1 MSIPPPPP
9 PPPPPPGSTPTAT
22 VSAAIP
28 PPPPPPPPP
37 PGSSTANVISSAIPP
52 PPPPPPPPPGS
63 SSSNVISSSI
73 PTPPSIPLPP
83 GVPLP
88 PSVPLPPGVPP
99 PPGVPLPPGVPPPP
113 GVPLPPGVPP
123 PPGVPLPPGVPMPP
137 PIPGVPMPPP
147 MIPGVPMP
155 PPIPGVPMPPGIP
168 GVPAFPGFGFAAQPT
183 KTKPNKKPKVPM
195 KSLNWTKLNANN
207 IKGTIWE
214 NIDDTKLK
222 FSPDD
227 FCETFAKAE
236 IKPKAVAA
244 KPKVQKNVK
253 KAFVD
258 PDRQKV
264 IDIVLNKIKI
274 KPIEIS
280 DALLLYNDKVLR
292 DDICDLLLP
301 IFPKDN
307 SEYETVSKATENYE
321 NEEDFAQCDLFV
333 VLVGVVPHNKERLLA
348 MRFKNTYSDK
358 SVEILKLIDHFFK
371 GFDFIKTN
379 KNFHK
384 FLEIL
389 LAHGN
394 YMNGITAKGGAFGF
408 QLTSLTKFYDTKSKD
423 NKITL
428 FQYIIN
434 SIMEEDKK
442 ILNFMQHLQSFE
454 KMQIEAVQQSFNSLK
469 DKFKSVEDLK
479 RFITQKKEEL
489 DEDDKTEEFLAGF
502 YEHASKTIKF
512 VEEKIA
518 NIDVQYEGIAK
529 YLGLK
534 KMDLDKFVAIMKELY
549 LKIVEALKKYMEM
562 KAKEE
567 KLKKLEQKK
576 LEEEKKKKSKKK

>member
-1 MSIPPPPP
+1 M
-9 PPPPPPGSTPTAT
+9 A
-22 VSAAIP
+22 
-28 PPPPPPPPP
+28 
-37 PGSSTANVISSAIPP
+37 
-52 PPPPPPPPPGS
+52 
-63 SSSNVISSSI
+63 
-73 PTPPSIPLPP
+73 
-83 GVPLP
+83 
-88 PSVPLPPGVPP
+88 
-99 PPGVPLPPGVPPPP
+99 
-113 GVPLPPGVPP
+113 
-123 PPGVPLPPGVPMPP
+123 
-137 PIPGVPMPPP
+137 
-147 MIPGVPMP
+147 
-155 PPIPGVPMPPGIP
+155 PGIP
-168 GVPAFPGFGFAAQPT
+168 GPPSFPGFGFAPQPV

-195 KSLNWTKLNANN
+195 KSLNWTKINANS

-214 NIDDTKLK
+214 DIDDTKLK

-253 KAFVD
+253 KAFLD

-264 IDIVLNKIKI
+264 IDIILNKIKI

-280 DALLLYNDKVLR
+280 DALLLYNEKVLR
-292 DDICDLLLP
+292 EDICDLLLP
-301 IFPKDN
+301 ILPKDN

-321 NEEDFAQCDLFV
+321 SEEDFAQCDLFV
-333 VLVGVVPHNKERLLA
+333 VLVGVVPHNRERLEA
-348 MRFKNTYSDK
+348 IRFKNTYSDK

-371 GFDFIKTN
+371 GFDFLKTN

-384 FLEIL
+384 FFEIL

-408 QLTSLTKFYDTKSKD
+408 QLTSLTKFYDMKSKD

-428 FQYIIN
+428 FQFIVN
-434 SIMEEDKK
+434 SIMDEDKK
-442 ILNFMQHLQSFE
+442 ILNFMQYLQCFE
-454 KMQIEAVQQSFNSLK
+454 KMQISLIQESFNSLK
-469 DKFKSVEDLK
+469 EKFKSVEVLK
-479 RFITQKKEEL
+479 KFVTNKKEEL

-502 YEHASKTIKF
+502 YDHASKTIKF

-518 NIDVQYEGIAK
+518 NIDVQYQSISK
-529 YLGLK
+529 YLALK
-534 KMDLDKFVAIMKELY
+534 NMDLDKFVVIMRELY
-549 LKIVEALKKYMEM
+549 LKMVAALKTYMEN

-576 LEEEKKKKSKKK
+576 LEEEKKKKGKKK